1 MNRDIY
7 IGVDVS
13 KNWLD
18 LAYYDGVEIDWK
30 SGHIRVDN
38 NKSGY
43 RRISLWM
50 KKLQIAKESALFC
63 MEYTGLYCYNF
74 RVWLESEGIIYA

>member
-1 MNRDIY
+1 MKRKIY

-43 RRISLWM
+43 RRISLWIL
-50 KKLQIAKESALFC
+50 KSAD
-63 MEYTGLYCYNF
+63 NF
-74 RVWLESEGIIYA
+74 QRSNFAAI

>member
-1 MNRDIY
+1 MKRKIY

-43 RRISLWM
+43 RRCLTENSHVGNI
-50 KKLQIAKESALFC
+50 LFPRW
-63 MEYTGLYCYNF
+63 E
-74 RVWLESEGIIYA
+74 